1 MSSRDTI
8 ESNLNHIH
16 SRIAAACQRVGRAT
30 EAVKLVAVTKY
41 AELNWV
47 RDLVSLGQFELA
59 ESRPQQLAQRATE
72 LSQEVRWHLIGHLQR
87 NKVEVVLPVTTLI
100 HSVDSLRLLEKIEQE
115 SLKRGLTPHILLEV
129 NVSGEAA
136 KDGFQPDELRANVA
150 RLIEFSALKIVGL
163 MTMAPLADDP
173 EYARSVF
180 RALRDFRD
188 ELTTLSDGKLNIP
201 QLSMGMSG
209 DFEVAIEEG
218 ATIVRIGSSLF
229 EGLNSPV

>member
-1 MSSRDTI
+1 
-8 ESNLNHIH
+8 
-16 SRIAAACQRVGRAT
+16 
-30 EAVKLVAVTKY
+30 
-41 AELNWV
+41 
-47 RDLVSLGQFELA
+47 
-59 ESRPQQLAQRATE
+59 
-72 LSQEVRWHLIGHLQR
+72 
-87 NKVEVVLPVTTLI
+87 
-100 HSVDSLRLLEKIEQE
+100 
-115 SLKRGLTPHILLEV
+115 
-129 NVSGEAA
+129 
-136 KDGFQPDELRANVA
+136 
-150 RLIEFSALKIVGL
+150 
-163 MTMAPLADDP
+163 MAPLADDP